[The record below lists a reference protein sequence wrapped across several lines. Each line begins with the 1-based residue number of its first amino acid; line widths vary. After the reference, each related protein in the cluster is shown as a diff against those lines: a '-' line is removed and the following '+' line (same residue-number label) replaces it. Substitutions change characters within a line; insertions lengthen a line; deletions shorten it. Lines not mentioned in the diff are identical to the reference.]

1 MTNMDNRP
9 DDIGKRYWKY
19 LRQGVSLCA
28 ALFFLLLLMASQYPS
43 LVLPLAVSAV
53 YALVVEV
60 ADAVAWRKVAAGSP
74 DSMPTFFM
82 AVSGLRFMVALVV
95 MFVYFLLAGKTGKAD
110 MGTFILIFALFY
122 VAVLLHHTL
131 FFARR
136 RKKDTRE

>member
-1 MTNMDNRP
+1 MDNRP
-9 DDIGKRYWKY
+9 DDIDKCYWKY

>member
-1 MTNMDNRP
+1 MDNRP
-9 DDIGKRYWKY
+9 DDIDKRYWKY

-60 ADAVAWRKVAAGSP
+60 ADAVTWRKVAAGSP

>member
-9 DDIGKRYWKY
+9 DDIDKRYWKY

-136 RKKDTRE
+136 RKKNTRE

>member
-1 MTNMDNRP
+1 MDNRP
-9 DDIGKRYWKY
+9 DSIEKRYWKY

-28 ALFFLLLLMASQYPS
+28 ALFFLLLLVASQYPS
-43 LVLPLAVSAV
+43 LVFPLAVSAA

-60 ADAVAWRKVAAGSP
+60 ADAIAWRKVAAGSP

-122 VAVLLHHTL
+122 VTVLLHHTL

-136 RKKDTRE
+136 RKKGTRE

>member
-9 DDIGKRYWKY
+9 DSIEKRYWKY

-28 ALFFLLLLMASQYPS
+28 ALCFLLLLVASQYPS
-43 LVLPLAVSAV
+43 LVLPLAVSAA

-60 ADAVAWRKVAAGSP
+60 ADATAWRKVAAGSP
-74 DSMPTFFM
+74 DSMPTYFM

-136 RKKDTRE
+136 RKKGTRE

>member
-1 MTNMDNRP
+1 MTDMDKRA
-9 DDIGKRYWKY
+9 DSIETRYWKY

-28 ALFFLLLLMASQYPS
+28 ALFFLLLLVASQYPS
-43 LVLPLAVSAV
+43 LVLPLAVSAA

-60 ADAVAWRKVAAGSP
+60 ADAIAWRKVAAGSP

-136 RKKDTRE
+136 RKKGTRE

>member
-9 DDIGKRYWKY
+9 DDIDKRYWKY

-60 ADAVAWRKVAAGSP
+60 ADAVTWRKVAAGSP

>member
-9 DDIGKRYWKY
+9 DSIEKRYWKY
-19 LRQGVSLCA
+19 LRQGVSLSA
-28 ALFFLLLLMASQYPS
+28 ALFFLLLLVASQYPS
-43 LVLPLAVSAV
+43 LVLPLAVSAA

-60 ADAVAWRKVAAGSP
+60 ADAIAWSKVAAGSP

-136 RKKDTRE
+136 RKKGTRE

>member
-1 MTNMDNRP
+1 M
-9 DDIGKRYWKY
+9 
-19 LRQGVSLCA
+19 
-28 ALFFLLLLMASQYPS
+28 
-43 LVLPLAVSAV
+43 
-53 YALVVEV
+53 
-60 ADAVAWRKVAAGSP
+60 ADAIAWRKVAAGSP

-136 RKKDTRE
+136 RKKGTRE

>member
-9 DDIGKRYWKY
+9 DSIEKRYWKY

-28 ALFFLLLLMASQYPS
+28 ALFFLLLLVALQYPS
-43 LVLPLAVSAV
+43 LVLPLAVSAA

-60 ADAVAWRKVAAGSP
+60 ADAIAWRKVAAGSP

-110 MGTFILIFALFY
+110 MGIFILIFALFY

-136 RKKDTRE
+136 RKKGTRE

>member
-9 DDIGKRYWKY
+9 DNIEKRYWKY

-28 ALFFLLLLMASQYPS
+28 ALFFLLLLLASQYPS

-60 ADAVAWRKVAAGSP
+60 ADAIAWRKVAAGAP

-82 AVSGLRFMVALVV
+82 AVSGLRFLVALVV

>member
-1 MTNMDNRP
+1 MDNRP
-9 DDIGKRYWKY
+9 DDIDKRYWKY

-110 MGTFILIFALFY
+110 MGTLILIFALFY

>member
-1 MTNMDNRP
+1 MDNRP
-9 DDIGKRYWKY
+9 DYIDKRYWKY

>member
-9 DDIGKRYWKY
+9 DDIDKRYWTY

-110 MGTFILIFALFY
+110 MGTCIRIFALFY

>member
-9 DDIGKRYWKY
+9 DDIDKRYWKY

-136 RKKDTRE
+136 RKEDTRE

>member
-9 DDIGKRYWKY
+9 DDIDKRYWKY

-82 AVSGLRFMVALVV
+82 AVSGLRFMVAMVV

>member
-9 DDIGKRYWKY
+9 DDIDKCYWKY

>member
-1 MTNMDNRP
+1 MTSMDNRP
-9 DDIGKRYWKY
+9 DYIEKRYWKY

-28 ALFFLLLLMASQYPS
+28 ALFFLLLLVASQYPS
-43 LVLPLAVSAV
+43 LVLPLTVSAV

-60 ADAVAWRKVAAGSP
+60 ADAIAWKKVAAGSP

-110 MGTFILIFALFY
+110 MGTFILTFALFY

-136 RKKDTRE
+136 RKKGTRE

>member
-1 MTNMDNRP
+1 MDNRP
-9 DDIGKRYWKY
+9 DYIEKRYWKY

-28 ALFFLLLLMASQYPS
+28 ALFFLLLLVASQYPS
-43 LVLPLAVSAV
+43 LVLPLTVSAV

-60 ADAVAWRKVAAGSP
+60 ADAIAWKTVAAGSP

-110 MGTFILIFALFY
+110 MGTFILTFALFY

-136 RKKDTRE
+136 RKKATRE

>member
-1 MTNMDNRP
+1 MDNRP
-9 DDIGKRYWKY
+9 DDIDKRYWKY

-136 RKKDTRE
+136 RKEDTRE

>member
-9 DDIGKRYWKY
+9 DDIDKRYWKY

>member
-9 DDIGKRYWKY
+9 DDIDKRYWKY

-110 MGTFILIFALFY
+110 MGTLILIFALFY

>member
-9 DDIGKRYWKY
+9 DNIDKRYWKY

-28 ALFFLLLLMASQYPS
+28 ALFFLLLLVASQYPS

>member
-9 DDIGKRYWKY
+9 DDIDKRYWKY

-60 ADAVAWRKVAAGSP
+60 ADAVAWRRVAAGSP

>member
-1 MTNMDNRP
+1 MDNRP
-9 DDIGKRYWKY
+9 DDIDKRYWKY

-53 YALVVEV
+53 YALLVEV
-60 ADAVAWRKVAAGSP
+60 ADAVAWTKVAAGSP
-74 DSMPTFFM
+74 DSMPTVFM

>member
-9 DDIGKRYWKY
+9 DSIEKRYWKY

-28 ALFFLLLLMASQYPS
+28 ALFFLLLLVASQYPS
-43 LVLPLAVSAV
+43 LVLPLAVSAA

-60 ADAVAWRKVAAGSP
+60 ADAIAWRKVAAGSP

-131 FFARR
+131 FFARG
-136 RKKDTRE
+136 RKKGTRE

>member
-9 DDIGKRYWKY
+9 DDIDKRYWKY

-95 MFVYFLLAGKTGKAD
+95 MLVYFLLAGKTGKAD

>member
-1 MTNMDNRP
+1 MDNRP
-9 DDIGKRYWKY
+9 DSIEKRYWKY

-28 ALFFLLLLMASQYPS
+28 ALFFLLLLVASQYPS
-43 LVLPLAVSAV
+43 LVLPLAGSAAC
-53 YALVVEV
+53 ALVVEV
-60 ADAVAWRKVAAGSP
+60 ADAIAWRKVAAGSP

-136 RKKDTRE
+136 RKKGTRE

>member
-9 DDIGKRYWKY
+9 DYIDKRYWKY

>member
-9 DDIGKRYWKY
+9 DDIDKRYWKY

-95 MFVYFLLAGKTGKAD
+95 MFIYFLLAGKTGKAD

>member
-9 DDIGKRYWKY
+9 DSIEKRYWKY

-28 ALFFLLLLMASQYPS
+28 ALFFLLLLVASQYPS
-43 LVLPLAVSAV
+43 LVLPLAVSAA

-60 ADAVAWRKVAAGSP
+60 ADAIAWRKVAAGSP

-136 RKKDTRE
+136 RKNCTRE

>member
-1 MTNMDNRP
+1 MDNRP
-9 DDIGKRYWKY
+9 DSIEKRYWKY

-28 ALFFLLLLMASQYPS
+28 ALFFLLLLVASQYPS
-43 LVLPLAVSAV
+43 LVLPLAVSAA

-60 ADAVAWRKVAAGSP
+60 ADAIAWRKVAAGSP

-131 FFARR
+131 FFVRR
-136 RKKDTRE
+136 RKKGTRE

>member
-1 MTNMDNRP
+1 MDNRP
-9 DDIGKRYWKY
+9 DDIDKRYWKY

-43 LVLPLAVSAV
+43 LVLPLAVSAG

>member
-9 DDIGKRYWKY
+9 DDIDKRYWKY

-74 DSMPTFFM
+74 DSIPTFFM

>member
-1 MTNMDNRP
+1 MDNRP
-9 DDIGKRYWKY
+9 DYIEKRYWKY

-28 ALFFLLLLMASQYPS
+28 ALFFLLLLVASQYPS
-43 LVLPLAVSAV
+43 LVLPLTVSAV

-60 ADAVAWRKVAAGSP
+60 ADAIAWKKVAAGSP

-95 MFVYFLLAGKTGKAD
+95 MLAGKTGKAD
-110 MGTFILIFALFY
+110 MGTFILTFALFY

-136 RKKDTRE
+136 RKKGTRE

>member
-1 MTNMDNRP
+1 MDNRP
-9 DDIGKRYWKY
+9 DNIDKRYWKY

-28 ALFFLLLLMASQYPS
+28 ALFFLLLLVASQYPS

>member
-1 MTNMDNRP
+1 MTNMNNRP
-9 DDIGKRYWKY
+9 DDIDKRYWKY

>member
-1 MTNMDNRP
+1 MDNRP
-9 DDIGKRYWKY
+9 DDIDKRYWKY

-122 VAVLLHHTL
+122 VAVLFHHTL

>member
-1 MTNMDNRP
+1 ME
-9 DDIGKRYWKY
+9 ISAA
-19 LRQGVSLCA
+19 GVSLCA
-28 ALFFLLLLMASQYPS
+28 ALFFLLLLVASQYPS
-43 LVLPLAVSAV
+43 LVLPLAVSAA

-60 ADAVAWRKVAAGSP
+60 ADAIAWRKVAAGSP

-110 MGTFILIFALFY
+110 MGTFITIFALFY

-136 RKKDTRE
+136 RKKGTRSKSCYIIYMI